1 MITHT
6 ELGDTTFKRMRNLQA
21 LILKGEVQLAGN
33 SKLKI
38 YGTLSC
44 SSGKR
49 MKTDNRVF
57 FTSEAEAKQMDYRPC
72 GHCMREKYLGWK
84 STTKRIPSLEGA
96 RTDV

>member
-21 LILKGEVQLAGN
+21 LILGGKVQLAGN

-38 YGTLSC
+38 FGTLSC

-57 FTSEAEAKQMDYRPC
+57 FASEAEAKSVGYRPC
-72 GHCMREKYLGWK
+72 GHCMREVYLEWK
-84 STTKRIPSLEGA
+84 SINKKIPSQEGA
-96 RTDV
+96 RKDV